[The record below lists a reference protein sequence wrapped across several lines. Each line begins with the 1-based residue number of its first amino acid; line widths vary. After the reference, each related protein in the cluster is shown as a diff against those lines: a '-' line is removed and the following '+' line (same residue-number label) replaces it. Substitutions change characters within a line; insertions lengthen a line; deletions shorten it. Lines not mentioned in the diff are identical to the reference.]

1 MQTQFVEF
9 HRATCYPET
18 KRDDM
23 TTCQQS
29 LRKTEGACVLG
40 RISETEGY
48 SRNPE
53 ILSHGL
59 DPLLNF

>member
-23 TTCQQS
+23 TTVSNLFGKLKARAYYAEFQKQ
-29 LRKTEGACVLG
+29 GDN
-40 RISETEGY
+40 
-48 SRNPE
+48 RNPE
-53 ILSHGL
+53 ISHGL
-59 DPLLNF
+59 DALLNF